1 MKISTKGRY
10 ALRMMLDIA
19 QHGSGEPVRI
29 RDISVRQ
36 DISVKYLEQIV
47 SALVRAEFLVSVRGP
62 QGGYRLSRH
71 PASYTVGSILRVTE
85 GPLVPVEC
93 LATVPNECKRASG
106 CATLRLWKELDEAIN
121 SVVEKYTLEDLLSW
135 SCEAGND
142 FVI

>member
-19 QHGSGEPVRI
+19 QHDSGEPVRI

-47 SALVRAEFLVSVRGP
+47 SALIRAEYLVSVRGP
-62 QGGYRLSRH
+62 QGGYRLARR
-71 PASYTVGSILRVTE
+71 PESYTVGSILRVTE

-93 LATVPNECKRASG
+93 LASQPNTCSRASG

-121 SVVEKYTLEDLLSW
+121 SVVDKYTLEDLLNW

-142 FVI
+142 YVI